1 MSLYTTPPETITVS
15 GIEYP
20 IDTDFRTWVEFQ
32 QILLN
37 DLQEFEK
44 TEKVLQIIDK
54 IGLPQT
60 KEALEAAVQ
69 FYVGASTEKSTGGG
83 KNVQAFDF
91 VKDSEYIF
99 SAFYQFYR
107 LDLATENMHWWRF
120 KALFKSLPDDCEM
133 CKIMGY
139 RTIDIK
145 KVPKEQK
152 QFYREMK
159 QRYAL
164 SGNVKTGYRTEQEMK
179 DYVAKRFE
187 EAKSR
192 MSQVRR
198 DE

>member
-1 MSLYTTPPETITVS
+1 MSLYTTPPETVTVS

-20 IDTDFRTWVEFQ
+20 IDTDFRIWIEFQ

-37 DLQEFEK
+37 DLQENEK
-44 TEKVLQIIDK
+44 TEKVLQIIDR

-91 VKDSEYIF
+91 TQDSEYIF

-107 LDLATENMHWWRF
+107 IDLAIEKMHWWRF
-120 KALFKSLPDDCEM
+120 KAFFKSLPDDCEM

-139 RTIDIK
+139 RTIDLK

-164 SGNVKTGYRTEQEMK
+164 SGNIKTGYRTEQEMK

-187 EAKSR
+187 EAKKH